1 MVRLISRLDLMVL
14 VTNHAVVQST
24 PLRRIT
30 IRVQTPCMYLRRHRR
45 TVKGA
50 CYEYWTLVE
59 SRRTSGGPRQH
70 TVATLGKLPGL
81 DEKVHAGWDN
91 LDDLLEGRAPARQ
104 LELQDKLLPDRPL
117 WREVDVRAV
126 RVERVREF
134 GEVYLALSLWRR
146 LGLHTLLNELIP
158 AGREEVPWER
168 IACLLTVA
176 RFCAQPSE
184 LGVAQR
190 WYARTALEDLLGVSF
205 EKINDDRLYRG
216 LDELHEHKEKL
227 TQHLLKRYESWFGVG
242 FEFLIYDVTST
253 FFEGQ
258 AQGNTLAARGY
269 SRDHR
274 PDCKQVCIGLVVS
287 PEGLPLAYEIFA
299 GNRNDVTTV
308 EDIITLME
316 QKYGN
321 AKRIWV
327 MDRGMVSEENLDF
340 LRERGA
346 RYIVGTPKA
355 QLRQFEARLLE
366 EKDWKQVRQ
375 GVEVKLLPH
384 PDGQGKEQFVLCR
397 SQARREKEKAMLARQ
412 EERLWQK
419 LLEIHQS
426 LQKKPASADKI
437 ERRVGRWL
445 GRFPAADKLFE
456 VEVMLD
462 ERKQAC
468 GLSVACL
475 VDRNQWARQA
485 QGAYLLRTN
494 CTEQDP
500 AKLWE
505 WYLQLQQ
512 AESAFRCA
520 KSDLGLRPVF
530 HQKTERVEAHILVCF
545 LSLALWRT
553 LEMWMKGKGLGTCA
567 RQLVGEIAT
576 IKSMDVVLPVKTGQ
590 TVTDLRLRTVS
601 RPERMVAELLQR
613 LGMNLPEQNRIV
625 QNAVENVVQ
634 KTGV

>member
-1 MVRLISRLDLMVL
+1 VAFLANRRVFSGNCD
-14 VTNHAVVQST
+14 VVQNT
-24 PLRRIT
+24 PLRSGAEGL
-30 IRVQTPCMYLRRHRR
+30 QTGRMYLRRHRR

-59 SRRTSGGPRQH
+59 SRRTSAGPRQH

-81 DEKVHAGWDN
+81 DERVRAGWEQV
-91 LDDLLEGRAPARQ
+91 DDLLAGRAPARQ
-104 LELQDKLLPDRPL
+104 LELPDKSLPLEAPL
-117 WREVDVRAV
+117 WREVEVRGV

-134 GEVYLALSLWRR
+134 GEVYLALALWRR
-146 LGLHTLLNELIP
+146 LGLHTLLEELLP
-158 AGREEVPWER
+158 SGREAVAWER

-184 LGVAQR
+184 LGVAER
-190 WYARTALEDLLGVSF
+190 WYARTALEDLLGVAC
-205 EKINDDRLYRG
+205 EQINDDRLYRG
-216 LDELHEHKEKL
+216 LDALHAHKEKL
-227 TQHLLKRYESWFGVG
+227 TQHLLGRYESWFGVG

-258 AQGNTLAARGY
+258 AVGNAKAARGY
-269 SRDHR
+269 SRDNR
-274 PDCKQVCIGLVVS
+274 PDCKQVCLGLVVS
-287 PEGLPLAYEIFA
+287 PEGLPLAYEVFA

-308 EDIITLME
+308 EEIITLME
-316 QKYGN
+316 EKYGR

-327 MDRGMVSEENLDF
+327 MDRGMVSEANLDF
-340 LRERGA
+340 LRGRGGL
-346 RYIVGTPKA
+346 YLVGTAKA
-355 QLRQFEARLLE
+355 QLRPFEAKLLE
-366 EKDWKQVRQ
+366 EKDWKQVRA

-384 PDGQGKEQFVLCR
+384 PDGRGREQYVLCR
-397 SQARREKEKAMLARQ
+397 SLDRRAKEKAMLARQ
-412 EERLWQK
+412 EERLWRE
-419 LLEIHQS
+419 LLKIDQG
-426 LQKKPASADKI
+426 LQKKPAAADQV

-445 GRFPAADKLFE
+445 GRYPAADKLFQ
-456 VEVMLD
+456 VEVRLND
-462 ERKQAC
+462 ARQAC

-475 VDRNQWARQA
+475 VDRRQWARQA

-530 HQKTERVEAHILVCF
+530 HRKTERVEAHILVCF

-553 LEMWMKGKGLGTCA
+553 LELWMKGKGLGTCA

-576 IKSMDVVLPVKTGQ
+576 LKSMDVVLPVKLGE
-590 TVTDLRLRTVS
+590 TVTDLRLRMVA

-613 LGMNLPEQNRIV
+613 LGLHLPEQSRIV
-625 QNAVENVVQ
+625 EKAV
-634 KTGV
+634 